1 LTAPQICGLGNP
13 GRKYA
18 NTRHSTGHLLLDA
31 LRSQWHYPEWR
42 HDMKT
47 HGFWSGEAEKCVLFK
62 PDVMMNSSGK
72 AVSAAYRKMGLREKG
87 RVVVIHDDLELP
99 VGAVKLRK
107 KGGSVPYRHPN
118 SLPSDC

>member
-1 LTAPQICGLGNP
+1 
-13 GRKYA
+13 
-18 NTRHSTGHLLLDA
+18 
-31 LRSQWHYPEWR
+31 
-42 HDMKT
+42 M
-47 HGFWSGEAEKCVLFK
+47 LFK

-118 SLPSDC
+118 PPSFRSLTGSGHHGIESCAEYFQTDVPLFQLRNGY